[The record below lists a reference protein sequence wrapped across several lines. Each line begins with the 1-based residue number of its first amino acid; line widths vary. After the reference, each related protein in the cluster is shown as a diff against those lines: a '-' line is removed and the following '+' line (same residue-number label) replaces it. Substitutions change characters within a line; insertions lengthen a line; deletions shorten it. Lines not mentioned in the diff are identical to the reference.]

1 VVVIGGPLQKNKRT
15 VVHSSVEA
23 APVKGFGPLTLNER
37 SCRFAGVST
46 DGRLL
51 KGEQTRSTI
60 LGRAVDIASA
70 EGLEGLSIGRLAT
83 ELRISKSGVFTHFG
97 SKEEL
102 QLATVRR
109 AAEVFRLHVVEP
121 ALAAPEGIGR
131 VRALLDAWQRYQ
143 REPVFPGGCFFHS
156 TMAEFD
162 ARPGRVRDA
171 IAASQRDWRAFLEHC
186 IREARD
192 LGEIQAATDVAQLAF
207 ELEALCRTGAAH
219 ALLHDDPSLYERA
232 AHAMSTRLAA
242 VTTA

>member
-1 VVVIGGPLQKNKRT
+1 
-15 VVHSSVEA
+15 
-23 APVKGFGPLTLNER
+23 
-37 SCRFAGVST
+37 VST

-51 KGEQTRSTI
+51 KGEQTRKVI
-60 LGRAVDIASA
+60 LCRAADIASA

-102 QLATVRR
+102 QLATVRK
-109 AAEVFRLHVVEP
+109 AVEVFREHVVEP
-121 ALAAPEGIGR
+121 ALAVPEGLGR

-171 IAASQRDWRAFLEHC
+171 IASSQRDWRAFLERC
-186 IREARD
+186 LREARN
-192 LGEIQAATDVAQLAF
+192 LGEIDASTDVPQLAF
-207 ELEALCRTGAAH
+207 ELEAVCRTGAAQ
-219 ALLHDDPSLYERA
+219 ALLHDDPTLFDRA
-232 AHAMSTRLAA
+232 KQAMTTRLAA
-242 VTTA
+242 AVTA

>member
-1 VVVIGGPLQKNKRT
+1 
-15 VVHSSVEA
+15 
-23 APVKGFGPLTLNER
+23 
-37 SCRFAGVST
+37 VSI

-51 KGEQTRSTI
+51 KGEQTRRTI
-60 LGRAVDIASA
+60 LCRAADIASA

-102 QLATVRR
+102 QLATVRK
-109 AAEVFRLHVVEP
+109 AVEVFREHVVQP
-121 ALAAPEGIGR
+121 ALAAPEGLGR

-171 IAASQRDWRAFLEHC
+171 IASSQRDWRAFLERC
-186 IREARD
+186 LEEARSA
-192 LGEIQAATDVAQLAF
+192 GEVEASTDVPQLAF
-207 ELEALCRTGAAH
+207 ELDALCRTGAAH
-219 ALLHDDPSLYERA
+219 ALLHDDPSLFDRA
-232 AHAMSTRLAA
+232 SQAMAVRLAA